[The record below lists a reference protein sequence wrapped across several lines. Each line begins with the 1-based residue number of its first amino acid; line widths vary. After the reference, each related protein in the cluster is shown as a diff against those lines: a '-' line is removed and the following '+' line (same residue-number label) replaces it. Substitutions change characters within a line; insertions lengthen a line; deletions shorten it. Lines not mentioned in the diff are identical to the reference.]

1 MYKVLNET
9 EFQPKMKLK
18 WSIEL
23 GQDIEESKWRQIFKV
38 CFKFKSDAS
47 LTWFQYR
54 ILFRI
59 VGVRKYLK

>member
-47 LTWFQYR
+47 LTWFQ
-54 ILFRI
+54 
-59 VGVRKYLK
+59 